1 MQSIIFRMKVM
12 PSKHREPGEKR
23 NLNNRQYIDV
33 KKIANVRREILGD
46 SWYKYF
52 TDRGSC

>member
-12 PSKHREPGEKR
+12 PTKHRETREKR

-46 SWYKYF
+46 S
-52 TDRGSC
+52 